1 MTTAAAIR
9 ENLLTR
15 FGYTL
20 RTRGIGMSSDR
31 FGSRVKTYRLVR
43 PVAACMLAV
52 ALVLAPARPMP
63 AQDEQDN
70 PLHTATRLELDVVK
84 VVLAQERAW
93 NAGDIAGYVKGYKDS
108 PDTLF
113 IGRQVS
119 RGYSQIL
126 DDYQRNYPNRSSM
139 GTLTFSELEVHSLSD
154 TFAVC
159 HRQVPPRTFQEGRRP
174 RRRPVLAG
182 HGKNRRW
189 LEDRPRPHHLRR
201 SGASH

>member
-1 MTTAAAIR
+1 
-9 ENLLTR
+9 
-15 FGYTL
+15 
-20 RTRGIGMSSDR
+20 MSSDR

-159 HRQVPPRTFQEGRRP
+159 LGKYHVERSKKDGGPADGLFSLVMEKTADGWKI
-174 RRRPVLAG
+174 VLD
-182 HGKNRRW
+182 HTT
-189 LEDRPRPHHLRR
+189 
-201 SGASH
+201 